1 MHRSRDLLMRQ
12 RTMLLNA
19 MRSHLVEFGIVLPK
33 GPARIIAFMKS
44 LRESGHPDLPDGAV
58 LAMAPIRC
66 GGPSG

>member
-1 MHRSRDLLMRQ
+1 
-12 RTMLLNA
+12 

-44 LRESGHPDLPDGAV
+44 LRASGHPDLPDGAV